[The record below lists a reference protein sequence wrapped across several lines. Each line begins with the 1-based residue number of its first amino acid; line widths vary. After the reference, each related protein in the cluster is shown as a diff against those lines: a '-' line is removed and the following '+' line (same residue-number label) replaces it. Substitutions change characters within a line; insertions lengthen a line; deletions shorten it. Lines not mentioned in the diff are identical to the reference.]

1 MSTTSRDPEVAEL
14 ILDAVPGTMR
24 LIRTLLRAAA
34 KAELSPPQL
43 RILSHVS
50 RGTATASELADL
62 QGVSPVAISKM
73 TDVLVNRKL
82 LTRTYKEGNRKQVYL
97 KITDAG
103 AKVYQRARKAT
114 CREIASRLAESPATD
129 KQDMQRGLLAL
140 CKAFDIR
147 LSSHQE

>member
-1 MSTTSRDPEVAEL
+1 MSTHSRDPEVAEL

-24 LIRTLLRAAA
+24 LIRTMLRAAA
-34 KAELSPPQL
+34 KAELTPPQL
-43 RILSHVS
+43 RILAHVS
-50 RGTATASELADL
+50 RGTATAAELADL
-62 QGVSPVAISKM
+62 QGVSQVAISKM

-103 AKVYQRARKAT
+103 TKMYERARKAT
-114 CREIASRLAESPATD
+114 CREIASRLSESPAND

-147 LSSHQE
+147 LSRIQE